1 MGHTSLCDRPA
12 LEIEAK
18 LTKNLMIV
26 YAKIL
31 TNIAIN
37 LLLWHFVGKVFV

>member
-1 MGHTSLCDRPA
+1 MGHISLCDRPA

-18 LTKNLMIV
+18 LTKNPMIV

-37 LLLWHFVGKVFV
+37 LLL